1 MIEWSNWILDMS
13 KISWKRYF
21 FTIIYLASFRLN
33 FSSKEKMWCLNYLL
47 IKEIFTQ
54 SDAWMMGEFFLNR
67 DENLIY
73 RIPPSFGSW
82 CLRNRAHNLFWKIGT
97 RPLLRKKKT
106 RKESLSLTQKKIYLE
121 GEMDFFWKKKI
132 TTLLFFWKK
141 FMNFEKFLKNNLK
154 EKWFKI
160 PKNTQ
165 PPFLFLL
172 LCILNIFFVKGVIV
186 CVSYFF

>member
-1 MIEWSNWILDMS
+1 MS